1 MERERKKRGTSKT
14 KRLTAC
20 LMSAIVVISHV
31 LNNASIVALAREV
44 SAGSPEVIF
53 GLTAE
58 SVFEGAQYALESG
71 DVLEL
76 GELGLE
82 SSDSAKAYKKLL
94 TSNDNKKVYEFIP
107 DIKGEIPEGTD
118 IRAFVRT
125 DAGQTLLDDKDE
137 IIFLFLNDTEE
148 SIGFSVN
155 VGGYITEKVL
165 VTGRSADI
173 EEEEEETTKAP
184 AGSTEE
190 SSSAQATEESIENSS
205 AQETDGSSQSSS
217 AQQESKSDDETEST
231 DESVTESE
239 SSDESVSDP
248 AEEKDESAADEDT
261 DAGDDVK
268 DDIEELEEIE
278 EPEAETPEA
287 GEESEAVVSISRK
300 NVPVVAAS
308 LSLDGEV
315 ISDEEAVSDEELNSD
330 DIITQ
335 EDGEAVDVLNLG
347 KLKSRSLGTVTLDGD
362 YGVFKARA
370 IIVNVSDLAEGEV
383 TEEEIADETMDEM
396 IADVSYPAFHPEPIE
411 VDGVTI
417 TLSAIE
423 NIIPEGTTVTVKR
436 IHDNEILSLV
446 DEAIIESGENPAILN
461 RIAFDITLHDPDGNP
476 VEFESGKVD
485 VKFSG
490 APIEELTRNA
500 NAAVISHVD
509 PDTKEVEQVKAEEF
523 PKENALDKME
533 FEAEHFSPYVLTAVD
548 TGNARGLDS
557 LVGERLYAGTAY
569 LRDGVTAK
577 GIWDGGQDHPAYCHN
592 YSQPAPGP
600 LDQKFTIS
608 GQADALEFL
617 QESVKK
623 KGDGW
628 GGKLYNKSGEKIE
641 WTAPLYFKYR
651 YDDVINNPEWIY
663 AADDCE
669 DAEGNIEKII
679 NLLYAGYPF
688 DSMGLAKQY
697 KVPDSLAYNYT
708 QGLLWNLC
716 NENIPSD
723 KGDIFAQRV
732 KQIIAD
738 QPVEGVSSDIREYVK
753 ALYDTIS
760 DGESCRNP
768 RLILEGDTE
777 LKLQADGSYRSGEI
791 SSDSKFNGS
800 FQFKDIPDG
809 YEIYSKEGGRILEGE
824 PLTVGQSFFISADS
838 SQIGEV
844 GQEFSLAIDYMHDET
859 DLVYYRYINK
869 LIREN
874 DPKSPLSAVKYDGRV
889 ERGDYQ
895 DLVRVEVTGGEDS
908 IGLNITIKPGDKPNV
923 DPDPKPNP
931 QPDPTEPATTTA
943 AESTTTAPETSSS
956 ESATTAPETSSTE
969 PSTVAPSTTS
979 SEAES
984 TTASSQPTTSGGRGN
999 GGGGNGTPGGGS
1011 SSGGGNPGGGPGVI
1025 TTVVIGDGE
1034 TPLGNV
1040 EIPNDPVPLAGLPTP
1055 VNQTEDPISL
1065 IDDGEIPLGAVPK
1078 TGNSN
1083 SAAVHM
1089 FMLSSA
1095 LLTAFG
1101 LFAKKKKAR

>member
-190 SSSAQATEESIENSS
+190 SSSAQATEESTEGSS

-217 AQQESKSDDETEST
+217 VQQESQSDDETEST
-231 DESVTESE
+231 DESVTETE

-261 DAGDDVK
+261 DAEDDVK

-300 NVPVVAAS
+300 NVPVVAAA
-308 LSLDGEV
+308 LSLDGET
-315 ISDEEAVSDEELNSD
+315 ISDEEAVSDEDLNSD
-330 DIITQ
+330 DIVTQ

-417 TLSAIE
+417 TLSAME
-423 NIIPEGTTVTVKR
+423 NIIPEGTTVTVRR
-436 IHDNEILSLV
+436 IHDNEILSLA

-461 RIAFDITLHDPDGNP
+461 RIAFDITLHGPDGNP

-569 LRDGVTAK
+569 VTETLRAK
-577 GIWDGGQDHPAYCHN
+577 GIWDGGEDHPAYCHN
-592 YSQPAPGP
+592 YSQPAPGG
-600 LDQKFTIS
+600 LEEKFT
-608 GQADALEFL
+608 GEADDLQFL
-617 QESVKK
+617 QESVRKT
-623 KGDGW
+623 GEGW
-628 GGKLYNKSGEKIE
+628 GGKFYNKSGEKIQ
-641 WTAPLYFKYR
+641 WDVPLYFKYR
-651 YDDVINNPEWIY
+651 YEDVINNPEWIY
-663 AADDCE
+663 AADDCK
-669 DAEGNIEKII
+669 DAEENIEKII

-688 DSMGLAKQY
+688 DSMGLAKEY
-697 KVPDSLAYNYT
+697 GIKDFEAYPYT
-708 QGLLWNLC
+708 QALLWYLC
-716 NENIPSD
+716 DENIEKKED
-723 KGDIFAQRV
+723 FTVGQV
-732 KQIIAD
+732 KKIIAG
-738 QPVEGVSSDIREYVK
+738 QKPEGIRPDCIKYVK

-760 DGESCRNP
+760 DGQSCRSP

-777 LKLQADGSYRSGEI
+777 LNLQADGSYRSGKI
-791 SSDSKFNGS
+791 SSYSKFNGS

-809 YEIYSKEGGRILEGE
+809 YAIYSEGGRILEGE
-824 PLTVGQSFFISADS
+824 PLNVGQSFFISADS
-838 SQIGEV
+838 SQVGAV

-874 DPKSPLSAVKYDGRV
+874 DSKSPICPVYYDKQADIR
-889 ERGDYQ
+889 DYQ

-923 DPDPKPNP
+923 DPDPNP

-943 AESTTTAPETSSS
+943 AESTTTAPETSPS
-956 ESATTAPETSSTE
+956 ESATTAAPETE
-969 PSTVAPSTTS
+969 TTS
-979 SEAES
+979 AQAES
-984 TTASSQPTTSGGRGN
+984 TTPAPQPTTSGGRGN
-999 GGGGNGTPGGGS
+999 GGGGNGTPSGGGS

-1025 TTVVIGDGE
+1025 TTVVIDDGE